1 MTFYYFTL
9 AAQWCTLWC
18 AAALLLCGLPEDV
31 RQSRFRNVPRCSVTG
46 VIVGIFPHRR
56 LVFALLALVY
66 LSTYLLSYAPMVDA
80 LRSGRL
86 SSRPGMLDYY
96 VPVQW
101 LIDAT
106 PARVP
111 LLRWADF
118 WGLRDNLISDSER
131 RLQMSHWGTTPA
143 WLYPIG
149 WMILGSA
156 CLFGPAW
163 ILRVTAV
170 RFLRIAVPVK

>member
-1 MTFYYFTL
+1 ML

-18 AAALLLCGLPEDV
+18 AAALLLGGLPEDV

-56 LVFALLALVY
+56 LVFALVGVVI

-80 LRSGRL
+80 VRSGRL
-86 SSRPGMLDYY
+86 LPLPGMMDYY

-106 PARVP
+106 PARFP

-118 WGLRDNLISDSER
+118 WELRDSFVRDSEQ
-131 RLQMSHWGTTPA
+131 RLHASYWGTTPA
-143 WLYPIG
+143 WLY
-149 WMILGSA
+149 A
-156 CLFGPAW
+156 
-163 ILRVTAV
+163 
-170 RFLRIAVPVK
+170 